1 MTIDRFINLTVQVNN
16 SGVARFG
23 FGVVGLLSHKNK
35 FPQRSRLYKR
45 TADMISDGYA
55 ADSVEVRMATA
66 LSNQSPHPPS
76 WLVLRADDAA
86 PTQQYT
92 ESAGTVADTTPYSI
106 DVDGEGVTPSTA
118 TYTSGV
124 GAIRAQIHAGLVTDL
139 NAVTGK
145 NYLAAFAAAPVI
157 APKTFTADHTTSHLT
172 TAGHGYLTGDGPVEL
187 TNSGG
192 ALPAGLLLATDYWM
206 VRVDA
211 NTFGLATS
219 LANAL
224 ASPPVLAS
232 FSDNGTGT
240 QTVSQDTTL
249 RPDSP
254 YTVTGSA
261 PGNWFSLAVENA
273 TLLNNAQTHTDP
285 GTAAALA
292 AIILQDNTWFWI
304 VSAFNSKLVAE
315 AIAGFAEPN
324 GKAFVVDFVDTDAAN
339 TVVSGAVDAPA
350 ALFGLGYKQT
360 MYDYHNVPAAMM
372 SPAFVG
378 LLAPKNPGRWTA
390 AFKTLVGVPPV
401 NLTPAQETNLEA
413 RRCGSYTSE
422 GGRNITW
429 DGEVANT
436 TYGFLDVFVKLAFV
450 ANDLSSALFGVLVGN
465 DVVGFT
471 DEDLQKFV
479 AAGKGVIK
487 RGVSDQYKIMAPG
500 DPNDPNDPPP
510 TFTVPRVAD
519 IDPSARALRDVPDMQ
534 LTFRLQGAVQHAD
547 VTITATF

>member
-1 MTIDRFINLTVQVNN
+1 MSIDRFINLTVQVNN

-23 FGVVGLLSHKNK
+23 FGVVGILSHKSV
-35 FPQRSRLYKR
+35 FPERSRLYKR
-45 TADMISDGYA
+45 TADMISDGYP
-55 ADSVEVRMATA
+55 ADSVEVRTATA
-66 LSNQSPHPPS
+66 LEDQSPHPPS
-76 WLVLRADDAA
+76 WLVLRANDAV

-92 ESAGTVADTTPYSI
+92 QSAGTVADNTVYSI

-118 TYTSGV
+118 TYTSGT
-124 GAIRAQIHAGLVTDL
+124 GAIRAQIHAGLVAAL

-172 TAGHGYLTGDGPVEL
+172 TAAHGYLTGDGPVQL

-192 ALPAGLLLATDYWM
+192 ALPTGLLLATNYWM
-206 VRVDA
+206 VRIDA

-224 ASPPVLAS
+224 ASPPVLAA

-240 QTVSQDTTL
+240 QTVSQNTTL
-249 RPDSP
+249 RPDSA

-261 PGNWFSLAVENA
+261 PGDWFSLGVEDA
-273 TLLNNAQTHTDP
+273 TLLNNAQTHADP

-292 AIILQDNTWFWI
+292 AILVKDDTWFWF
-304 VSAFNSKLVAE
+304 VSNFNSKAVAE
-315 AIAGFAEPN
+315 AIAGFAESN
-324 GKAFVVDFVDTDAAN
+324 GKVFVVDFVDTDAAN
-339 TVVSGAVDAPA
+339 TIVSGATDAPA

-360 MYDYHNVPAAMM
+360 MYSYYSTPAAMM
-372 SPAFVG
+372 SAAFVG

-390 AFKTLVGVPPV
+390 AFKTLVGVPPMA
-401 NLTPAQETNLEA
+401 LTPEQETNLEN
-413 RRCGSYTSE
+413 RRCGSYTTE
-422 GGRNITW
+422 GGRNVTW

-450 ANDLSSALFGVLVGN
+450 SNDLSTSLYGVLVGN

-510 TFTVPRVAD
+510 SFTVPRVVD

-547 VTITATF
+547 VTITASF